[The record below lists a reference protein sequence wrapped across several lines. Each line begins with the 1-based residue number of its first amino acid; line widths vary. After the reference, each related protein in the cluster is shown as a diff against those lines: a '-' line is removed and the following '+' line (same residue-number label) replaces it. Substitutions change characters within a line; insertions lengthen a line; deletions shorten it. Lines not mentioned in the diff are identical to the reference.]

1 MEPRR
6 VRPAPAVQ
14 RRDRLA
20 GALFERLPSVGP
32 RLSALEDA
40 AIGTAPVPA
49 VHQPELYV
57 CGVARC
63 GSTALLQAL
72 AGLPGATAHRYADFA
87 GLWAPYWWNW
97 WRARTRLGQ
106 AVAVERAHGD
116 GIRVTDESPEALEEV
131 LWTHFHPWLHRGLRS
146 EALEP
151 ADLAPGFTDLLRR
164 HVAKLLWV
172 RGATRYVCKANY
184 HLVRLRAVRAVFP
197 AARFVVPI
205 RAPSAHVA
213 SLLRQDARFRAFAA
227 ADPRIVAHLRRVG
240 HYEFGPHKRAV
251 HLGDPRA
258 FAEVESAFAGG
269 DAARG
274 YALSWAQQHAWLCD
288 ALDADPA
295 LRECVL
301 LVRHEDLRADPRP
314 ALRRIAGHAA
324 LAPDAA
330 DAWIARVAPGLAS
343 SAPPADDRAPADDGR
358 VDAITADTLA
368 RLSRHIEPSGSGAR
382 V

>member
-1 MEPRR
+1 MEPRP
-6 VRPAPAVQ
+6 VRPAPAVP
-14 RRDRLA
+14 RRDRFA
-20 GALFERLPSVGP
+20 GALFERWPSLGP

-40 AIGTAPVPA
+40 AIGTPSASAARPSEV
-49 VHQPELYV
+49 YI

-72 AGLPGATAHRYADFA
+72 AGLPGATTHRYADFA

-106 AVAVERAHGD
+106 AAGVERAHGD
-116 GIRVTDESPEALEEV
+116 GIRVTDESPEGFEEV
-131 LWTHFHPWLHRGLRS
+131 LWMHFHPWLHRGQRG
-146 EALEP
+146 EALGP
-151 ADLAPGFTDLLRR
+151 ADLAPGFADLLRR

-197 AARFVVPI
+197 ATRFVVPV
-205 RAPSAHVA
+205 RAPAAHVA

-240 HYEFGPHKRAV
+240 HFEFGPHKRAV
-251 HLGDPRA
+251 HLGDTRA
-258 FAEVESAFAGG
+258 FADVESAFAAG

-288 ALDADPA
+288 ALDADPV

-301 LVRHEDLRADPRP
+301 LVGHEALRADPRQ
-314 ALRRIAGHAA
+314 ALRRIARHVA
-324 LAPDAA
+324 LAPDEAE
-330 DAWIARVAPGLAS
+330 AWIARHAPQLAS
-343 SAPPADDRAPADDGR
+343 SGSPADDRPVADDAR
-358 VDAITADTLA
+358 VDEITAGTFA
-368 RLSRHIEPSGSGAR
+368 RLGEHLRSG
-382 V
+382 